1 MDIEEYIENHT
12 TPEDEA
18 LRQLRR
24 HTNLTTTF
32 PRQLSGP
39 VQGKLLEMLSRMI
52 APTNILEIGTFTGY
66 SAYCLAKGLREG
78 GVLHTIEVKDEMEDP
93 LLSFFEKAGISDKV
107 TLHIGDAVDV
117 VKEMDMTFD
126 LAFIDGDKRQ
136 YPDYYS
142 VVFPKIK
149 VGGYI
154 IIDNVLWYD
163 KVITEPK
170 HNDPY
175 TAGIIALNDI
185 VQNVHRVE
193 HVIVPVRDGQTLVR
207 TIHE

>member
-52 APTNILEIGTFTGY
+52 APKNILEIGTFTGY
-66 SAYCLAKGLREG
+66 SAYCLAKGLQDG
-78 GVLHTIEVKDEMEDP
+78 GMLHTIEVKDEMEEP
-93 LLSFFEKAGISDKV
+93 LLSFFEKSGIADCV

-117 VKEMDMTFD
+117 VKDMD
-126 LAFIDGDKRQ
+126 
-136 YPDYYS
+136 
-142 VVFPKIK
+142 VVFSSEIQYSDYFKLAYPSAKHIL
-149 VGGYI
+149 
-154 IIDNVLWYD
+154 IDPPRINVPISATKLR
-163 KVITEPK
+163 
-170 HNDPY
+170 NM
-175 TAGIIALNDI
+175 DI
-185 VQNVHRVE
+185 N
-193 HVIVPVRDGQTLVR
+193 LASKWL
-207 TIHE
+207 